1 LYDFFFY
8 IAKLIKE
15 KEDSICMTKYNNY
28 LRNDPFSPFSQ
39 LNIDQKF
46 YKNLLVPIIKS
57 FAVFGQDKRIKHS
70 SEEFSITMFLNA
82 LLGYSPNTGTQIM
95 EQRLYSLLKGETEKY
110 IKQTR
115 ILPHPSQMNKYSH
128 EFSME
133 EVDNKLLEINRTV
146 LKLLLE
152 YGLIPRKIKIAFD
165 FKKQLYYGEK
175 DNSHVIGILAEKGTK
190 KAFKW
195 HTCAVILKGFEL
207 QIGSKMIQKGEKKE
221 SFIRKMI
228 EYLES
233 LGFTVELSVMDREY
247 YAKEIFKYLD
257 SKGINYI
264 TPVRGS
270 KTLNALKEEALK
282 NPKKR
287 AQDYN
292 MKDGYVRRKG
302 YKYYTHKIGF
312 YAKKKK
318 NFNKLRAQYKN
329 KTRKKED
336 ILSDIFVLAS
346 NQEFHAPIIKKKY
359 KFYKIRGDYGG
370 RWRIETSYR
379 ETIPFVTY
387 STSKIPE
394 VRNLYFIIALLLYN
408 LWVIV
413 NILLHQQRPWQLKE
427 PKAFFTIYLQDI
439 FLLAL
444 QMKLGLDPPNS
455 EFCREEVIKIMG
467 CMII

>member
-1 LYDFFFY
+1 
-8 IAKLIKE
+8 
-15 KEDSICMTKYNNY
+15 MVKYKNY
-28 LRNDPFSPFSQ
+28 LRKDPFSPFSQ
-39 LNIDQKF
+39 LNIDPKF
-46 YKNLLVPIIKS
+46 YKNILVPIIKS
-57 FAVFGQDKRIKHS
+57 FAEPDQDKSIKHS

-95 EQRLYSLLKGETEKY
+95 ERRLNSLLKGETKKY

-128 EFSME
+128 KFSME
-133 EVDNKLLEINRTV
+133 EADNKLLEINRKV
-146 LKLLLE
+146 LKILLE
-152 YGLIPRKIKIAFD
+152 HGMIPRKIKIAFD

-175 DNSHVIGILAEKGTK
+175 DNPYVIGILAEKGTK

-195 HTCAVILKGFEL
+195 HTCAIILKGFEL

-221 SFIRKMI
+221 PFIRKMI
-228 EYLES
+228 KYIES
-233 LGFTVELSVMDREY
+233 LGFMVELSVMDREY
-247 YAKEIFKYLD
+247 YSKEIFKYLD
-257 SKGINYI
+257 SKRITYI
-264 TPVRGS
+264 TPVKGS

-287 AQDYN
+287 AQNYS
-292 MKDGYVRRKG
+292 MKDGYVRGKG

-312 YAKKKK
+312 YAKRKKS
-318 NFNKLRAQYKN
+318 FNKLRAQYKN

-346 NQEFHAPIIKKKY
+346 NQEVHAPIIKKKY
-359 KFYKIRGDYGG
+359 KFYKIRGDYGD

-379 ETIPFVTY
+379 EAIPFVTY

-413 NILLHQQRPWQLKE
+413 NIFLHKVKPWQSKE
-427 PKAFFTIYLQDI
+427 PKAFFIIYLQDI

-444 QMKLGLDPPNS
+444 QMHIGADPPDS
-455 EFCREEVIKIMG
+455 EFCREEELKIMG

>member
-1 LYDFFFY
+1 M
-8 IAKLIKE
+8 AKYK
-15 KEDSICMTKYNNY
+15 NY
-28 LRNDPFSPFSQ
+28 LRKDPFSPFSQ
-39 LNIDQKF
+39 LNIDPKF
-46 YKNLLVPIIKS
+46 YKNILVPIIKS
-57 FAVFGQDKRIKHS
+57 FAEPGQDKRIEHS

-95 EQRLYSLLKGETEKY
+95 ERRLNLLLKGETKKY

-128 EFSME
+128 VFSME
-133 EVDNKLLEINRTV
+133 EVDNKLLEINRKV
-146 LKLLLE
+146 LKILLE
-152 YGLIPRKIKIAFD
+152 YGMIPRKIKIAFD

-175 DNSHVIGILAEKGTK
+175 DNPHVMGILAEKGTK

-221 SFIRKMI
+221 PFIRKMI
-228 EYLES
+228 KYLES
-233 LGFTVELSVMDREY
+233 LGFTVELSVLDREY
-247 YAKEIFKYLD
+247 YIKEVFKYLN
-257 SKGINYI
+257 SKGVTYI
-264 TPVRGS
+264 MPVKS
-270 KTLNALKEEALK
+270 FKTLKTLKEDALKS
-282 NPKKR
+282 PKKR
-287 AQDYN
+287 AQIYS
-292 MKDGYVRRKG
+292 MKDGYVRGKG
-302 YKYYTHKIGF
+302 YKCYTHKIGF

-318 NFNKLRAQYKN
+318 SFNKLRAQYKN

-359 KFYKIRGDYGG
+359 KFYKIRGDYGD

-379 ETIPFVTY
+379 EAIPFVTY

-413 NILLHQQRPWQLKE
+413 NIFLHKKKSWQSKE
-427 PKAFFTIYLQDI
+427 PKAFFSIYLQDI

-444 QMKLGLDPPNS
+444 QMCIGADPPDS
-455 EFCREEVIKIMG
+455 EFCRTEELKIMG